1 MAPLKN
7 DKGGETL
14 IRIKNIIWIALVIG
28 ISAVILDMT
37 LQSKIVVSR
46 FAFPVLFAVFSAC
59 VALTTFAL
67 LRLRVRELE
76 NAQTSTDK
84 DLRDSEARFE
94 HIFNN
99 SPIPLFVTSLSTG
112 KVQAANKS
120 AIRQF
125 GLGDADPTALSAPD
139 FYVNPNERT
148 QFAERI
154 AKDGQANHL
163 VQLRTR
169 TGGTFW
175 AAVSSQK
182 MIHDNSPAILTA
194 IQDVTDQVGAER
206 ALRESEQR
214 LTSQSG
220 ALTTLMERQTSH
232 VILEDRVPE
241 ILETCGHTID
251 VQRASMWQF
260 SEDRQ
265 AIHCIDLYDAK
276 SRQHS
281 SGQVIHRTDFPVYF
295 TALEN
300 ARLIAAD
307 DAHKHPS
314 TSEFS
319 EPYLAPSGIGAML
332 DVPLHQN
339 RSVTGVMC
347 LEHVGRTRHWTAED
361 QNFALSVANLLVLA
375 ITEADRREANLRLA
389 ESELRARHVI
399 DTAHDAFVGM
409 NSNGEVVSWNAQAAK
424 IFGWNSD
431 EVLGKN
437 MSDIIIPHAFREGH
451 RKGLRRFLES
461 GEAPVVNQT
470 LELTALHRHNG
481 EFPIEITITNPIRSD
496 HRYFFGAFIRDISTR
511 KQREQELKQAKE
523 SAEAATRA
531 KSEFLA
537 NMSHE
542 LRTPLNGVLGYAQLM
557 QRSPTLTAD
566 QRESLDAIS
575 KCGSHLLDLI
585 NDVLDLSK
593 IEAGQMTLEPVPTDL
608 RQLTVDLSY
617 VIAEPVRRKGLRF
630 DVELAPDL
638 PARVVVDGRHLRQ
651 VLLNLLGNAIK
662 FTPIGGVTLIVSRTQ
677 NDQLSFE
684 VRDTGIG
691 ISEEQRTYIFE
702 EFRQTTDGT
711 AAGGTGLGL
720 SISRRLVQ
728 AMGGKLTVE
737 SKVSEGSSFFFDI
750 PLITAEAS
758 ILSAPDEADPA
769 LGSHLSPYS
778 NLTILV
784 ADDSTV
790 NRRILASLLES
801 AGAQVITAS
810 GGVEAVELT
819 IKYRPNLVLMDL
831 RMPDLDGLTA
841 TRRIL
846 AEPGMEKSLV
856 IMVTAS
862 AFENS
867 RQAAMDEGCVDFI
880 VKPIRA
886 EHLFRKLQQH
896 LHVRFVDSTQNVPTS
911 EGVELPTGSHMAGFA
926 VRLQEAA
933 SIGNVS
939 ELDHIALELSSLGSS
954 EAAFGMHIGRL
965 TSAFD
970 FPAVLAISKRIH
982 DRDNAREAT

>member
-1 MAPLKN
+1 MHLM
-7 DKGGETL
+7 
-14 IRIKNIIWIALVIG
+14 RIKSIVWIAVVIG
-28 ISAVILDMT
+28 LSAVILDMT
-37 LQSKIVVSR
+37 LQSKVLVSR
-46 FAFPVLFAVFSAC
+46 YAFPVLFSAFSVC

-76 NAQTSTDK
+76 KAQTSTDK

-94 HIFNN
+94 RIFNS

-112 KVQAANKS
+112 KVQAANES

-125 GLGDADPTALSAPD
+125 GLGDIDPTGLSAPD
-139 FYVNPNERT
+139 FYVNPAERAE
-148 QFAERI
+148 FAARI
-154 AKDGQANHL
+154 AKSGRANHL
-163 VQLRTR
+163 IQLKTLA
-169 TGGTFW
+169 GGTFW

-182 MIHDNSPAILTA
+182 MTHGNSPVILTA

-214 LTSQSG
+214 LTAQSA
-220 ALTTLMERQTSH
+220 ALTTLMERQTSD
-232 VILEDRVPE
+232 VVLEDRVPE

-260 SEDRQ
+260 SEDRS

-281 SGQVIHRTDFPVYF
+281 SGQAIRREDFPVYF
-295 TALEN
+295 SAVEN
-300 ARLIAAD
+300 ARLIAAE
-307 DAHKHPS
+307 DAHKDPS

-319 EPYLAPSGIGAML
+319 VPYLAPNGIGAML
-332 DVPLHQN
+332 DIPLHQN

-347 LEHVGRTRHWTAED
+347 LEHVGGTRHWTAED

-375 ITEADRREANLRLA
+375 ITDADRREANLRLA

-409 NSNGEVVSWNAQAAK
+409 NSNGEIVSWNAQAAK
-424 IFGWNSD
+424 IFGWSAE
-431 EVLGKN
+431 EVLGKS

-451 RKGLRRFLES
+451 RRGLRRFLES

-470 LELTALHRHNG
+470 LELTALNRNDG

-496 HRYFFGAFIRDISTR
+496 HRYFFGAFIRDISMR

-557 QRSPTLTAD
+557 QRSSTLTAD

-630 DVELAPDL
+630 DVELSPDL
-638 PARVVVDGRHLRQ
+638 PVRIVVDGRHLRQ
-651 VLLNLLGNAIK
+651 VLLNLLGNAVK
-662 FTPIGGVTLIVSRTQ
+662 FTPIGGVTLIVSSRE
-677 NDQLSFE
+677 NDRLAFE

-691 ISEEQRTYIFE
+691 IPAEQLSYIFE
-702 EFRQTTDGT
+702 EFRQTSDGT

-720 SISRRLVQ
+720 SISRRLVH
-728 AMGGKLTVE
+728 AMGGKLNVKSTVT
-737 SKVSEGSSFFFDI
+737 EGSSFFFDI

-758 ILSAPDEADPA
+758 ILSAPGEPEPA
-769 LGSHLSPYS
+769 LGSHLAPDS

-810 GGVEAVELT
+810 GGIEAVELT
-819 IKYRPNLVLMDL
+819 LKYRPNLVLMDL

-846 AEPGMEKSLV
+846 AEPGMEKTFV

-896 LHVRFVDSTQNVPTS
+896 LHVCFVDSTAEVSSND
-911 EGVELPTGSHMAGFA
+911 GVVIPTGHHMAGLGI
-926 VRLQEAA
+926 RLRDAA

-939 ELDHIALELSSLGSS
+939 ELDHIALELSSLGSTES
-954 EAAFGMHIGRL
+954 TFGMHIGRL
-965 TSAFD
+965 TAAFD
-970 FPAVLAISKRIH
+970 FPALLAISQRIQ
-982 DRDNAREAT
+982 DQDQARETI

>member
-1 MAPLKN
+1 M
-7 DKGGETL
+7 
-14 IRIKNIIWIALVIG
+14 VIG
-28 ISAVILDMT
+28 ISALILDIT
-37 LQSKIVVSR
+37 LQSKILVSR
-46 FAFPVLFAVFSAC
+46 FAFPVLFAAFSAC

-76 NAQTSTDK
+76 KAQTSTDRN
-84 DLRDSEARFE
+84 LRDSESRFE

-112 KVQAANKS
+112 KVQAANES

-125 GLGDADPTALSAPD
+125 GIGNVDPTSLSAPD
-139 FYVNPNERT
+139 FYVNPIERT

-154 AKDGQANHL
+154 AKVGRANHL
-163 VQLRTR
+163 VQLRTLA
-169 TGGTFW
+169 GGTFW

-182 MIHDNSPAILTA
+182 MTHDNSPVILTA

-214 LTSQSG
+214 LTAQSA
-220 ALTTLMERQTSH
+220 ALTELMERQASN

-251 VQRASMWQF
+251 VQRVSMWQF
-260 SEDRQ
+260 SDDRS

-276 SRQHS
+276 SRKHT
-281 SGQVIHRTDFPVYF
+281 SGQVIRRKDFPAYF
-295 TALEN
+295 SAVEN

-307 DAHKHPS
+307 NAHTNPS

-319 EPYLAPSGIGAML
+319 APYLTPNGIGAML

-339 RSVTGVMC
+339 RIITGVMC
-347 LEHVGRTRHWTAED
+347 LEHIGGTRHWSAED
-361 QNFALSVANLLVLA
+361 QNFALSAANLLVLA
-375 ITEADRREANLRLA
+375 ITEADRREANSRLA

-409 NSNGEVVSWNAQAAK
+409 NSNGEVVSWNAQAVK
-424 IFGWNSD
+424 IFGWSSE
-431 EVLGKN
+431 EVLGKS

-451 RKGLRRFLES
+451 RRGLRRFLES

-557 QRSPTLTAD
+557 QRSATLTAD

-608 RQLTVDLSY
+608 RQLTVDLGY
-617 VIAEPVRRKGLRF
+617 VIAEPIRLKGLRF
-630 DVELAPDL
+630 DVELSPEL

-651 VLLNLLGNAIK
+651 VLLNLLGNAVK
-662 FTPIGGVTLIVSRTQ
+662 FTPIGGVTLIVSSR
-677 NDQLSFE
+677 DSDRLVFE

-691 ISEEQRTYIFE
+691 LSAEQRTYIFD
-702 EFRQTTDGT
+702 EFRQTSDGN

-728 AMGGKLTVE
+728 AMGGKLTVQ
-737 SKVSEGSSFFFDI
+737 SIVSEGSSFFFDI
-750 PLITAEAS
+750 PLVTAEAS
-758 ILSAPDEADPA
+758 ILSAPDAAEPA
-769 LGSHLSPYS
+769 LGSHLAPDS

-819 IKYRPNLVLMDL
+819 LKYRPNLVLMDL

-846 AEPGMEKSLV
+846 AEPETENTLV

-880 VKPIRA
+880 VKPVRA

-896 LHVRFVDSTQNVPTS
+896 LHVRFVDSTVKQPAS
-911 EGVELPTGSHMAGFA
+911 EGVDIPTGLHMA
-926 VRLQEAA
+926 RLGIRLWDAA

-939 ELDHIALELSSLGSS
+939 ELDHIALELSSLGST

-965 TSAFD
+965 TAAFD
-970 FPAVLAISKRIH
+970 FPALLAISQRIH
-982 DRDNAREAT
+982 DRDQARESD